1 MEKIFENKSL
11 RFICNSINSGL
22 IENEEINID
31 KLQISSD
38 LNPEFSIKPIEIDL
52 SDYIFNMVKNNL
64 KFKTEIK
71 QFETTFY
78 DFVVFHII
86 EQDSKTLMII
96 GLLELILIAPTLVQ
110 GEQDRKEIL
119 TEKIPN
125 IWDLDVEI
133 WNLISE

>member
-64 KFKTEIK
+64 KFKTEIE